1 MSVSMRDISKAAGV
15 SITTVS
21 NVLRRKG
28 RVSEATR
35 RRILAVAKELGY
47 FRGQRRTTGQLGV
60 IYYAPPHEKGGSYYT
75 TEAISAIQEV
85 VSKRDY
91 QLSFYIVDDPH
102 TEVPPMVEHGGI
114 EGLLVIGGS
123 ISDSLLEKLTAW
135 ELPLVLLY
143 SEHPTLN
150 LNCVLT
156 DNQKGAY
163 LAVQHLYKL
172 GHKKIGFING
182 WSHTHTSAAK
192 LAGYRQALSE
202 GGLPFEPAL
211 YTEGDFTVEGGA
223 QQMAKLLCQNPD
235 LTSVFVADD
244 LMAIGAMHKAQA
256 LGRAIPEDLAI
267 VGFGDSPFS
276 AHTQPPLSTI
286 RVEERLIGT
295 LGAQRLLSLIDSPD
309 EPPLKILTPTKL
321 IPRKSSGC

>member
-1 MSVSMRDISKAAGV
+1 MSVAMRDISKAAGV
-15 SITTVS
+15 SVTTVS
-21 NVLRRKG
+21 NVLRKKG

-35 RRILAVAKELGY
+35 RRVLAVAKELGY
-47 FRGQRRTTGQLGV
+47 FQGQSRATGQLGV

-75 TEAISAIQEV
+75 TEAISAIQQV
-85 VSKRDY
+85 VSERDY
-91 QLSFYIVDDPH
+91 QLNFYIIDDPH
-102 TEVPPMVEHGGI
+102 MQVPPMVERGNV

-123 ISDSLLEKLTAW
+123 ISDSLLERLTAW

-163 LAVQHLYKL
+163 LAVQHLHKL
-172 GHKKIGFING
+172 GHRKIGFING

-202 GGLPFEPAL
+202 GGLPFELAM
-211 YTEGDFTVEGGA
+211 YTEGDFTIEGGA
-223 QQMAKLLCQNPD
+223 RQMAKLLAQNPD

-244 LMAIGAMHKAQA
+244 LMAIGAMREAQA
-256 LGRAIPEDLAI
+256 LGKRIPEDLAI
-267 VGFGDSPFS
+267 VGFGNSPLS

-286 RVEERLIGT
+286 SVEKRLIGT
-295 LGAQRLLSLIDSPD
+295 LGAQRLLSLLDGGD
-309 EPPLKILTPTKL
+309 EQPLKILTPTEL